1 MTTEQRDYYEV
12 LGVSRD
18 ADAKTIKDA
27 FRELALKYHP
37 DRNKSTDA
45 EARFKEI
52 AEAYAIISDPK
63 KRADYDARG
72 FAGVAGFSAEDLF
85 SGIDFGDIFGDMG
98 FGIGGR
104 GMGGGSLF
112 DSFFRQHRQ
121 PAGPAKGN
129 NLEVRLTIPL
139 EKVYTGGEE
148 TVHFTRPMTCPTCK
162 GTRAKPGT
170 EPRKCESCNGTGQQ
184 VITRQ
189 ETKDKGTISFQQ
201 ITVCPVC
208 HGQGI
213 FIDTPCETCK
223 GRGEVE
229 KDDNLKVTIP
239 TGVDEGTALRIP
251 GHGLPSVD
259 IGGQPGDLYVIVR
272 SKSDPRFER
281 HGADLW
287 RMETIDITD
296 AVLGTKLKVP
306 TLDASVEVSIPAG
319 TQPDEILRLKGK
331 GLPVFGARMH
341 GDINIRIQIH
351 IPEKLSTEEKALY
364 EKLRQTSKA
373 DKKSWW
379 GSLKDRT

>member
-1 MTTEQRDYYEV
+1 MATKQRDYYEV

-18 ADAKTIKDA
+18 ADAKAIKDA

-37 DRNKSTDA
+37 DRNKSPDA

-98 FGIGGR
+98 FG
-104 GMGGGSLF
+104 MGGGGMF
-112 DSFFRQHRQ
+112 DSFFRRHRH

-129 NLEVRLTIPL
+129 DLEVRLTIPL
-139 EKVYTGGEE
+139 EKVNTGGEE

-162 GTRAKPGT
+162 GARTKPGT
-170 EPRKCESCNGTGQQ
+170 EPRKCETCNGTGQQ

-201 ITVCPVC
+201 ITICPMC
-208 HGQGI
+208 HGQGT
-213 FIDTPCETCK
+213 FIDHPCETCK

-239 TGVDEGTALRIP
+239 AGVEEGTALRIP
-251 GHGLPSVD
+251 GHGLPSSDVA
-259 IGGQPGDLYVIVR
+259 GPPGDLYVIVR
-272 SKSDPRFER
+272 SKPDPRFER
-281 HGADLW
+281 HAADLW
-287 RMETIDITD
+287 RMEIIEITD

-306 TLDASVEVSIPAG
+306 TLDASVEVSVPAG
-319 TQPDEILRLKGK
+319 TQPDEVLRLKGK
-331 GLPVFGARMH
+331 GLPVFGAQMH
-341 GDINIRIQIH
+341 GDIYIRIQIH
-351 IPEKLSTEEKALY
+351 IPEKLSVEEKDLY
-364 EKLRQTSKA
+364 EQLKQVSKT
-373 DKKSWW
+373 DKKHWW
-379 GSLKDRT
+379 GSIGDRTL